1 MLNIF
6 EIFMIFLFLFDFRYK
21 FWILDNASENEEEEK
36 GKDLKLETP
45 LHERP
50 SNNNSTN
57 DIPSNNNQ
65 TIQPPQEK
73 QEIAAKNPGLERFLS
88 NVSEKHEDVKN
99 KLIKSQ
105 ENNEVLKIP
114 TYEKQL
120 SHYQGIIKFFQ
131 GLHSYYE
138 SGTQQKHQGF
148 LEANEIKQNQSF
160 FDFIL

>member
-1 MLNIF
+1 M
-6 EIFMIFLFLFDFRYK
+6 MIIWFFFIYSI
-21 FWILDNASENEEEEK
+21 ILDNASENEEEEK
-36 GKDLKLETP
+36 GKDLIKTETP
-45 LHERP
+45 LHELP

-57 DIPSNNNQ
+57 DNPTNNNPI
-65 TIQPPQEK
+65 IQPPNEK
-73 QEIAAKNPGLERFLS
+73 TEIAQKNPGLEKFLS

-138 SGTQQKHQGF
+138 SGTEPQHQGF